1 MPLNEILSP
10 KVVLTENN
18 EFAPNKILQNVTDIY
33 LYFVPVLCFYVKFT
47 NKW

>member
-1 MPLNEILSP
+1 MLIP

-18 EFAPNKILQNVTDIY
+18 AFEPNNILQNVTDIY
-33 LYFVPVLCFYVKFT
+33 SYFVPVLCFYVKFT